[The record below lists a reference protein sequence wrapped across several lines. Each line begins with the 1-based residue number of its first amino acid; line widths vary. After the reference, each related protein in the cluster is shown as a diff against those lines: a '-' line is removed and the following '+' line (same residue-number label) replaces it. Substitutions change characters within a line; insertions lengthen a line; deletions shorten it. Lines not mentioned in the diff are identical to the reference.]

1 MNDGEAASAFVPGH
15 VTGFFSA
22 HPASDSARAGS
33 RGAGVTLTDGVTV
46 TVSPAAETSV
56 SLDGE
61 PVSVE
66 AVTATLDALGTT
78 ARVEATT
85 PLPLGS
91 GFGVSGA
98 FALGTALAANQCFD
112 AGRSENDLVRVAHVA
127 DVEAGT
133 GLGDVVAQARGG
145 VPIRLEP
152 GAPPHGALDGV
163 PATARVEYLVLG
175 DLSTEAVLS
184 GDTSALTRA
193 GEAALDRLG
202 ERPTLPRFVAESRR
216 FAEEADLLTDDVRAV
231 VEAVEADGGAAT
243 MAMLGRT
250 VFGFGTA
257 LSEAGYDPEHCRVH
271 PAGAHLLE

>member
-127 DVEAGT
+127 DVEAM
-133 GLGDVVAQARGG
+133 V
-145 VPIRLEP
+145 
-152 GAPPHGALDGV
+152 
-163 PATARVEYLVLG
+163 
-175 DLSTEAVLS
+175 
-184 GDTSALTRA
+184 
-193 GEAALDRLG
+193 
-202 ERPTLPRFVAESRR
+202 
-216 FAEEADLLTDDVRAV
+216 DLLSSFLDSET
-231 VEAVEADGGAAT
+231 
-243 MAMLGRT
+243 
-250 VFGFGTA
+250 GTHDYA
-257 LSEAGYDPEHCRVH
+257 L
-271 PAGAHLLE
+271 